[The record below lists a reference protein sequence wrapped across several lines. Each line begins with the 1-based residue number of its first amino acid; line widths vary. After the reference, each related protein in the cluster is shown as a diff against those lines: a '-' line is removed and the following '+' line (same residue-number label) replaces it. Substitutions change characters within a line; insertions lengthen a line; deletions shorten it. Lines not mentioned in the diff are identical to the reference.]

1 MSDAGGDHVSQS
13 KPYSEAW
20 TREHISG
27 PGNSSN
33 HHNCPPSLSINANRQ
48 SMSSDGEDDNNY
60 FSGPRDLQRHSKWPL
75 ILRLHGSIMP
85 SLILPLFLV
94 ACWATAITVI
104 SKKVHDLS
112 VNSVLLTI
120 LGFVVGL
127 SLSFRSS
134 TAYERYA
141 EGRRY
146 WGTLATASQTLGR
159 IIWIHADDSGAGGQD
174 PRELLI
180 KKLGALKL
188 IAGYAVALKHTLRFE
203 HCASQPDMQPY
214 IAHLDTFA
222 GKTTA
227 PTKRV
232 TNFSK
237 FAGEYLGL
245 SFAQSDPRKHLK
257 RAEEHQGNL
266 PLEILNHLA
275 ITLDSIIANKQLP
288 VSIHQTIAYN
298 HLTTLNDVAVGC
310 DRVLNTPLPVAYTI
324 AISQI
329 TFVYV
334 MLLPFQLTG
343 PLGWIAIPA
352 TITAAYIIFGLLFIG
367 QEIENPFG
375 RDVNDLPLDVFC
387 EQIANDLDITA
398 SFDRRA
404 SDHFLLGGAPLHPV
418 SCAREAQHGTVETR
432 WEEVMLQTWMGGR
445 YARYWIVRDNSDTS
459 ITPDGAGVT
468 RCSAM
473 EEIIAT
479 SQARLK
485 EEDAMR
491 LRKGDLEEDIDRD
504 SA

>member
-13 KPYSEAW
+13 DPRLEAQVKQR
-20 TREHISG
+20 TSG
-27 PGNSSN
+27 LGNSPVY
-33 HHNCPPSLSINANRQ
+33 HNCPPSPSTNANRQ
-48 SMSSDGEDDNNY
+48 PMSNDGEDDNNY

-75 ILRLHGSIMP
+75 MLQLHGSIMP
-85 SLILPLFLV
+85 SLILPLLLV

-141 EGRRY
+141 EGRRC

-159 IIWIHADDSGAGGQD
+159 IIWIHADDSGGAGGQD

-188 IAGYAVALKHTLRFE
+188 IAGFAVALKHTLRFE

-214 IAHLDTFA
+214 ITNLDTFA

-232 TNFSK
+232 SNFNK

-266 PLEILNHLA
+266 PLEMLNHLA
-275 ITLDSIIANKQLP
+275 ITLDCIIANKQLP

-329 TFVYV
+329 TFIYV

-375 RDVNDLPLDVFC
+375 RDVNDLPLDLFC

-404 SDHFLLGGAPLHPV
+404 SDHFLLQGAPLYPV
-418 SCAREAQHGTVETR
+418 SRAVGP
-432 WEEVMLQTWMGGR
+432 TWMDRSEEMLRESIKSKPHVLFGWRRGG
-445 YARYWIVRDNSDTS
+445 ASVSAQNSEKKEV
-459 ITPDGAGVT
+459 DGKLV
-468 RCSAM
+468 
-473 EEIIAT
+473 
-479 SQARLK
+479 
-485 EEDAMR
+485 
-491 LRKGDLEEDIDRD
+491 
-504 SA
+504 

>member
-1 MSDAGGDHVSQS
+1 MSDAGDHESHS
-13 KPYSEAW
+13 KAHTMSEI
-20 TREHISG
+20 RERTPG
-27 PGNSSN
+27 P
-33 HHNCPPSLSINANRQ
+33 HHHTSPPSPSVNATHLPTPN
-48 SMSSDGEDDNNY
+48 DDQDDLNY

-75 ILRLHGSIMP
+75 MLQLHGSILP
-85 SLILPLFLV
+85 ELILPLLLV
-94 ACWATAITVI
+94 AGWATAITVI

-159 IIWIHADDSGAGGQD
+159 VIWIHADDNGAGNQD
-174 PRELLI
+174 PREILV
-180 KKLGALKL
+180 KKLGMLKL

-214 IAHLDTFA
+214 IANLDTFA
-222 GKTTA
+222 GRTTA
-227 PTKRV
+227 PTKRATTFGKV
-232 TNFSK
+232 
-237 FAGEYLGL
+237 AGHYLGL

-257 RAEEHQGNL
+257 RAEEHHGNL
-266 PLEILNHLA
+266 PVEILNHLA
-275 ITLDSIIANKQLP
+275 IALDSIIANKQLP

-375 RDVNDLPLDVFC
+375 HDVNDLPLDVFC

-404 SDHFLLGGAPLHPV
+404 SDHFLLGGTPLHPV
-418 SCAREAQHGTVETR
+418 SSAVGYTCMEYSEEKLRESIRNKPHVLFNWRRQGGVRPSPTGS
-432 WEEVMLQTWMGGR
+432 QTKE
-445 YARYWIVRDNSDTS
+445 RD
-459 ITPDGAGVT
+459 
-468 RCSAM
+468 
-473 EEIIAT
+473 
-479 SQARLK
+479 
-485 EEDAMR
+485 
-491 LRKGDLEEDIDRD
+491 GDMV
-504 SA
+504 

>member
-1 MSDAGGDHVSQS
+1 MSDAGDCESHS
-13 KPYSEAW
+13 KP
-20 TREHISG
+20 H
-27 PGNSSN
+27 
-33 HHNCPPSLSINANRQ
+33 
-48 SMSSDGEDDNNY
+48 SMSQVRERIPGPTHYTSPLSPSVNATHQPIPDNGGDDLNY

-75 ILRLHGSIMP
+75 ILQLHGSIMP
-85 SLILPLFLV
+85 SLILPLLFV

-104 SKKVHDLS
+104 SKKVYDLS

-134 TAYERYA
+134 TAYERYG

-159 IIWIHADDSGAGGQD
+159 VIWIHADESGAGNQD

-180 KKLGALKL
+180 KKLGALRL

-214 IAHLDTFA
+214 IAHLATFS
-222 GKTTA
+222 GRTTA

-232 TNFSK
+232 TSFGK
-237 FAGEYLGL
+237 FAGHYLGL

-275 ITLDSIIANKQLP
+275 IALDSIIGNKQLP

-298 HLTTLNDVAVGC
+298 HLTSLNDVAVGC

-375 RDVNDLPLDVFC
+375 HDVNDLPLDVFC

-404 SDHFLLGGAPLHPV
+404 ADHFLLGGTPLYPV
-418 SCAREAQHGTVETR
+418 SSDVGH
-432 WEEVMLQTWMGGR
+432 TWMECSEEKLRESIRNKPHVLFNWRRQGGSR
-445 YARYWIVRDNSDTS
+445 PSPTGGQ
-459 ITPDGAGVT
+459 T
-468 RCSAM
+468 
-473 EEIIAT
+473 
-479 SQARLK
+479 K
-485 EEDAMR
+485 ESH
-491 LRKGDLEEDIDRD
+491 GDMV
-504 SA
+504 

>member
-13 KPYSEAW
+13 KPYPEAQI
-20 TREHISG
+20 RERISG

-33 HHNCPPSLSINANRQ
+33 HHNCPPSPSINANRQ
-48 SMSSDGEDDNNY
+48 PISSDGEDNNY

-75 ILRLHGSIMP
+75 ILQLHGSIMP
-85 SLILPLFLV
+85 SLILPLLLV

-159 IIWIHADDSGAGGQD
+159 IIWIHADDSSPGGRD

-227 PTKRV
+227 PTKQV

-275 ITLDSIIANKQLP
+275 MALDSIIANKQLP

-298 HLTTLNDVAVGC
+298 HLTSLNDVAVGC
-310 DRVLNTPLPVAYTI
+310 DRVLNTPLPIAYTI

-398 SFDRRA
+398 SFDRHA

-418 SCAREAQHGTVETR
+418 SCAVGH
-432 WEEVMLQTWMGGR
+432 TWMDRSEEKLRESIRNKPHVLFSWRRQGGLR
-445 YARYWIVRDNSDTS
+445 LSARDNKT
-459 ITPDGAGVT
+459 
-468 RCSAM
+468 
-473 EEIIAT
+473 
-479 SQARLK
+479 K
-485 EEDAMR
+485 EV
-491 LRKGDLEEDIDRD
+491 DRD
-504 SA
+504 MV

>member
-1 MSDAGGDHVSQS
+1 MSDAGDDHASQS
-13 KPYSEAW
+13 NSPAEVQTKERM
-20 TREHISG
+20 TV
-27 PGNSSN
+27 PGSSSN
-33 HHNCPPSLSINANRQ
+33 YHNGPPSPSINVNRQ
-48 SMSSDGEDDNNY
+48 PMSSDGVDDNNY
-60 FSGPRDLQRHSKWPL
+60 FTGPRDLQKHSKWPL
-75 ILRLHGSIMP
+75 ILQLHGSIMP
-85 SLILPLFLV
+85 SLILPLLLV
-94 ACWATAITVI
+94 ACWATVITVI
-104 SKKVHDLS
+104 SQKVHNLS

-134 TAYERYA
+134 TAYERYS

-159 IIWIHADDSGAGGQD
+159 IIWIHADDSGATGQD
-174 PRELLI
+174 PRELI
-180 KKLGALKL
+180 VKKLGAMKL

-214 IAHLDTFA
+214 LANLDTFA

-227 PTKRV
+227 PTRRV
-232 TNFSK
+232 TNFHK
-237 FAGEYLGL
+237 VAGEYLGL

-257 RAEEHQGNL
+257 RAEQHQGNL

-275 ITLDSIIANKQLP
+275 ISLDAIIANKQLP

-404 SDHFLLGGAPLHPV
+404 SDHFLLGGTPLHPV
-418 SCAREAQHGTVETR
+418 SCAAGH
-432 WEEVMLQTWMGGR
+432 TWM
-445 YARYWIVRDNSDTS
+445 
-459 ITPDGAGVT
+459 
-468 RCSAM
+468 
-473 EEIIAT
+473 
-479 SQARLK
+479 
-485 EEDAMR
+485 
-491 LRKGDLEEDIDRD
+491 DRD
-504 SA
+504 EEKLRESIRNKPHVLFGWRQQGRAKSSARDQETKEVDRDMV

>member
-1 MSDAGGDHVSQS
+1 M
-13 KPYSEAW
+13 
-20 TREHISG
+20 
-27 PGNSSN
+27 
-33 HHNCPPSLSINANRQ
+33 
-48 SMSSDGEDDNNY
+48 
-60 FSGPRDLQRHSKWPL
+60 LQ
-75 ILRLHGSIMP
+75 LHGSIMP
-85 SLILPLFLV
+85 SLILPLLLV

-159 IIWIHADDSGAGGQD
+159 IIWIHADDSGGAGGQD

-180 KKLGALKL
+180 KKLGALRL
-188 IAGYAVALKHTLRFE
+188 IAGFAVALKHTLRFE

-214 IAHLDTFA
+214 ITNLNTFA
-222 GKTTA
+222 GKTTP

-232 TNFSK
+232 SNFK
-237 FAGEYLGL
+237 KVAGEYLGL

-275 ITLDSIIANKQLP
+275 ITLDQIITNKQLP

-329 TFVYV
+329 TFIYV

-375 RDVNDLPLDVFC
+375 RDVNDLPLDLFC
-387 EQIANDLDITA
+387 EQIASDLDITA

-404 SDHFLLGGAPLHPV
+404 SDHFLLQGAPLYPV
-418 SCAREAQHGTVETR
+418 SRAVGH
-432 WEEVMLQTWMGGR
+432 TWMERNEETLRESIRSKPHVLFGWRRRGG
-445 YARYWIVRDNSDTS
+445 ASPSAQDSEKKEV
-459 ITPDGAGVT
+459 DGKLV
-468 RCSAM
+468 
-473 EEIIAT
+473 
-479 SQARLK
+479 
-485 EEDAMR
+485 
-491 LRKGDLEEDIDRD
+491 
-504 SA
+504 

>member
-1 MSDAGGDHVSQS
+1 MSDAGGDHELQS
-13 KPYSEAW
+13 KPNTMSQV
-20 TREHISG
+20 RERMSA
-27 PGNSSN
+27 SN
-33 HHNCPPSLSINANRQ
+33 HTTPPSPSLNATRQ
-48 SMSSDGEDDNNY
+48 PVPDDGDDDLNY
-60 FSGPRDLQRHSKWPL
+60 FKGPRDLQRHSKWPL
-75 ILRLHGSIMP
+75 ILQLHGSIMP
-85 SLILPLFLV
+85 SLILPLLLV
-94 ACWATAITVI
+94 AGWATAITVI

-159 IIWIHADDSGAGGQD
+159 VIWIHADDNGAGNQD
-174 PRELLI
+174 PREILI

-222 GKTTA
+222 GRTTA
-227 PTKRV
+227 PTKR
-232 TNFSK
+232 TSTFGK
-237 FAGEYLGL
+237 LAGHYLGL
-245 SFAQSDPRKHLK
+245 SFAQGDPRKHLK

-275 ITLDSIIANKQLP
+275 IALDSIIANKQLP

-375 RDVNDLPLDVFC
+375 HDVNDLPLDVFC

-404 SDHFLLGGAPLHPV
+404 ADEFLLGGTPLHPV
-418 SCAREAQHGTVETR
+418 SSAVGH
-432 WEEVMLQTWMGGR
+432 TWMEYSEEKLRESIRDKPHVLFNRRRQGGVKPS
-445 YARYWIVRDNSDTS
+445 AGDNQT
-459 ITPDGAGVT
+459 
-468 RCSAM
+468 
-473 EEIIAT
+473 
-479 SQARLK
+479 K
-485 EEDAMR
+485 ET
-491 LRKGDLEEDIDRD
+491 DR
-504 SA
+504 SMV

>member
-1 MSDAGGDHVSQS
+1 MSDNGGDHVSEFDPSPKAQTT
-13 KPYSEAW
+13 E
-20 TREHISG
+20 RISG
-27 PGNSSN
+27 LGNSSG
-33 HHNCPPSLSINANRQ
+33 HHNSPPSPFINANRQ
-48 SMSSDGEDDNNY
+48 PMSNDGDEDNNY

-75 ILRLHGSIMP
+75 MLQLHGSIMP
-85 SLILPLFLV
+85 SLILPLLFV

-104 SKKVHDLS
+104 SKRVHDLS

-159 IIWIHADDSGAGGQD
+159 IIWIHADDKGTGQD
-174 PRELLI
+174 PRELLV

-214 IAHLDTFA
+214 IAHLNTFA
-222 GKTTA
+222 GRTTA

-232 TNFSK
+232 TNFNK

-245 SFAQSDPRKHLK
+245 SFAQSDPRKYLK

-275 ITLDSIIANKQLP
+275 ITLDCIIANKQLP

-387 EQIANDLDITA
+387 EQIASDLDITA

-404 SDHFLLGGAPLHPV
+404 ADHFLLGGAPLHPV
-418 SCAREAQHGTVETR
+418 SCAVGHAWMDRSEETLRESVKNKPHVLFSWRRGGGTSHSAKDSEKK
-432 WEEVMLQTWMGGR
+432 EV
-445 YARYWIVRDNSDTS
+445 
-459 ITPDGAGVT
+459 DGKLV
-468 RCSAM
+468 
-473 EEIIAT
+473 
-479 SQARLK
+479 
-485 EEDAMR
+485 
-491 LRKGDLEEDIDRD
+491 
-504 SA
+504 

>member
-1 MSDAGGDHVSQS
+1 M
-13 KPYSEAW
+13 
-20 TREHISG
+20 
-27 PGNSSN
+27 
-33 HHNCPPSLSINANRQ
+33 
-48 SMSSDGEDDNNY
+48 
-60 FSGPRDLQRHSKWPL
+60 
-75 ILRLHGSIMP
+75 
-85 SLILPLFLV
+85 
-94 ACWATAITVI
+94 
-104 SKKVHDLS
+104 
-112 VNSVLLTI
+112 
-120 LGFVVGL
+120 
-127 SLSFRSS
+127 
-134 TAYERYA
+134 
-141 EGRRY
+141 
-146 WGTLATASQTLGR
+146 ATASQTLGR

-404 SDHFLLGGAPLHPV
+404 SDHFLLRGAPLHPV
-418 SCAREAQHGTVETR
+418 SCAVGH
-432 WEEVMLQTWMGGR
+432 TWMDRNEEKLRESIRNKPHVLFSWRRQGV
-445 YARYWIVRDNSDTS
+445 ARLSARDNETKE
-459 ITPDGAGVT
+459 V
-468 RCSAM
+468 
-473 EEIIAT
+473 
-479 SQARLK
+479 AR
-485 EEDAMR
+485 DVV
-491 LRKGDLEEDIDRD
+491 
-504 SA
+504 

>member
-1 MSDAGGDHVSQS
+1 MSDNGGDDVSQFDTS
-13 KPYSEAW
+13 PKPQPNE
-20 TREHISG
+20 RISG
-27 PGNSSN
+27 LGSSSA
-33 HHNCPPSLSINANRQ
+33 HHNSPPSPSINANRQ
-48 SMSSDGEDDNNY
+48 PMSSDGDEDNNY
-60 FSGPRDLQRHSKWPL
+60 FSRPRDLQRHSKWPL
-75 ILRLHGSIMP
+75 MLQLHGSIMP
-85 SLILPLFLV
+85 SLILPLLFV

-159 IIWIHADDSGAGGQD
+159 IIWIHADDKGTGQD

-203 HCASQPDMQPY
+203 HCASQPDMQSY
-214 IAHLDTFA
+214 IAHLNTFA
-222 GKTTA
+222 GRTTA

-232 TNFSK
+232 TNFNK
-237 FAGEYLGL
+237 VAGEYLGL
-245 SFAQSDPRKHLK
+245 SFAQSDPRKYLK

-275 ITLDSIIANKQLP
+275 ITLDCIIANKQLP

-387 EQIANDLDITA
+387 EQIASDLDITA

-404 SDHFLLGGAPLHPV
+404 ADHFLLGGAPLHPV
-418 SCAREAQHGTVETR
+418 SCAVGHAWMDRSEETLRESVKNKPHVLFSWRRGGGASHSAKDSEKK
-432 WEEVMLQTWMGGR
+432 EV
-445 YARYWIVRDNSDTS
+445 
-459 ITPDGAGVT
+459 DGKLV
-468 RCSAM
+468 
-473 EEIIAT
+473 
-479 SQARLK
+479 
-485 EEDAMR
+485 
-491 LRKGDLEEDIDRD
+491 
-504 SA
+504 